1 MRLISKFQNETDT
14 HIWMAII
21 KNLHLLSKCL
31 LESSSFEKFKAFLK
45 QLFKNVTSRIG
56 FEPQSGE
63 GKLMYQI
70 ITGIMWF
77 YN

>member
-31 LESSSFEKFKAFLK
+31 LESSSFDRFKSFLN
-45 QLFKNVTSRIG
+45 QLFKNITSKIG
-56 FEPQSGE
+56 FEPQAGE
-63 GKLMYQI
+63 GKLL
-70 ITGIMWF
+70 
-77 YN
+77 

>member
-1 MRLISKFQNETDT
+1 MRLISKFQDETDT

-31 LESSSFEKFKAFLK
+31 LESSLFDKFKSFLN
-45 QLFKNVTSRIG
+45 QLFKKITNKIG

-63 GKLMYQI
+63 GNLMSQI
-70 ITGIMWF
+70 KWVNVI
-77 YN
+77 